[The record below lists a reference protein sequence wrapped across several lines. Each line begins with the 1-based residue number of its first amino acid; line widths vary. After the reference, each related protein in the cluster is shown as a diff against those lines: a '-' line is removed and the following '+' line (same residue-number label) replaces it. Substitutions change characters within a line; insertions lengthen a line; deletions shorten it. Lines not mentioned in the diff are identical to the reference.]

1 MKLQIK
7 IVIKKERKLSLNGQ
21 KIKLIAF
28 NNSINLQLTVQNV
41 KLLNIKIF

>member
-1 MKLQIK
+1 MGK
-7 IVIKKERKLSLNGQ
+7 